1 MVKPCRTSTQSYGV
15 RQGHGTK
22 RSALAKENKDPT
34 QKTDKIDNVQI
45 NLPVVSAM
53 S

>member
-1 MVKPCRTSTQSYGV
+1 MVIPCRTSTQNYGV

-22 RSALAKENKDPT
+22 RSSLAKENKDPKN
-34 QKTDKIDNVQI
+34 KTDKIDNVRI